1 MRIAGLVIILFGL
14 IFPMLSLAQE
24 GLPAG
29 FQYIFPGPGT
39 KYVHPNSTIILRFR
53 NISPKNVT
61 NLSTCI
67 KVSGGKSGPLSGKTI
82 IASDNRTI
90 IFTPEKSYKLGGKVY
105 VIIEAQLSEFNS
117 NAIQPLKYEFTVL
130 EKEVSK
136 GYMADEKSSNF
147 PVLKNANAVKP
158 GIMPNGVSVP
168 ADFPQVNIAL
178 SNNPSSYYFFV
189 NTMIVP
195 YYNIIFNTLGEP
207 VWYRRTSKM
216 SEDFRVQS
224 NGWITMQMREG
235 NDEPDWGHI
244 AFTQN
249 FEYIKSFRATNGY
262 SSDMHEFFMLPD
274 SGYFLIGKRD
284 TEVDMSQF
292 VTDGKPDA
300 IVTETCIQEF
310 TADDQLIFIWR
321 AWDHFD
327 IVDLELADL
336 TSSHIR
342 FPHMNAIFTDYDGHI
357 LLSSRHLSEISKI
370 HRQTGE
376 FIWRMSGIPDSPNNE
391 FQFVDDPLNGFRNQH
406 AIRSLGNNRYT
417 LLDNGNSHTPPVS
430 RAVEYEIDTT
440 QMTATL
446 VWEYRNDLNTRIA
459 RFMGNAQRLSNGN
472 THINWAVS
480 NSPQIAIEVTP
491 EGEKVFE
498 MWYENGANCYRS
510 FRHPWEGKC
519 PAPYL
524 ILEPQIDNLTLIFN
538 KFGDDSVDYY
548 NIYGGTAPN
557 PSTLIDTSQS
567 TLKQLSGLVN
577 GLHYYF
583 RVRAVDMNG
592 LESDFSNEEKI
603 YVNITQPGTN
613 LIING
618 DFSNDLNAWEWEV
631 DTQASAEVQIVDGVC
646 NFVIQNGGN
655 KFQDLRLI
663 QKNIPLLMGQNY
675 LFEFDAWSDG
685 TRIVDIFIGADHS
698 PFSDYGRISFTALHS
713 ELKHYTYS
721 FEMTEPTDINTRVVI
736 NAGSTAENIYMDNIS
751 LKMDVSTGID
761 DGSMTAGGFMLFPN
775 YPNPFSSVTHIEY
788 YIPETSFVSLSIY
801 NALGQKVEDYILEEQ
816 ISGRYSR
823 EIQLSKYDSGIY
835 VYSLEAKA
843 VRSAKLFQKT
853 NRMILL
859 K

>member
-1 MRIAGLVIILFGL
+1 LVVILFAL
-14 IFPMLSLAQE
+14 LFPSQSLAQE

-29 FQYIFPGPGT
+29 FQYVFPGPGT

-61 NLSTCI
+61 NLGTCI
-67 KVSGGKSGPLSGKTI
+67 KVSGGKSGPISGKTI
-82 IASDNRTI
+82 IASDKRTI
-90 IFTPEKSYKLGGKVY
+90 IFTPEKSYKFGEKVI
-105 VIIEAQLSEFNS
+105 VTIETQLSEFTS
-117 NAIQPLKYEFTVL
+117 KVLQPLNYEFTVL
-130 EKEVSK
+130 ENEVSK
-136 GYMADEKSSNF
+136 GYTTGEKSSNL
-147 PVLKNANAVKP
+147 PVLKNENLVKP

-168 ADFPQVNIAL
+168 ADFPQVNIVL
-178 SNNPSSYYFFV
+178 NNNPSSDYLFV

-207 VWYRRTSKM
+207 VWYRRTSRI

-224 NGWITMQMREG
+224 NAWITMQMRDG
-235 NDEPDWGHI
+235 YAEPDWGHI

-262 SSDMHEFFMLPD
+262 SSDMHEFYMLPD

-284 TEVDMSQF
+284 TKVDMSQY

-327 IVDLELADL
+327 ILDLELEVL
-336 TSSHIR
+336 SSSHIR
-342 FPHMNAIFTDYDGHI
+342 FPHMNAIFSDYDGHI

-376 FIWRMSGIPDSPNNE
+376 FIWRMSGTPDSPNND
-391 FQFVDDPLNGFRNQH
+391 FQFMDDPLNGFRNQH
-406 AIRSLGNNRYT
+406 AIRSIGNNRYT
-417 LLDNGNSHTPPVS
+417 LLDNGNLHTPPVS
-430 RAVEYEIDTT
+430 RAVEYLIDTV

-446 VWEYRNDLNTRIA
+446 VWEYRNDLNNRIA
-459 RFMGNAQRLSNGN
+459 RFMGNAQRLPNGN
-472 THINWAVS
+472 TNINWAVS
-480 NSPQIAIEVTP
+480 NNPQIAIEITP

-519 PAPYL
+519 SAPYL
-524 ILEPQIDNLTLIFN
+524 ILDPQIDNLTLVFN
-538 KFGDDSVDYY
+538 KFGDNSVDYY

-557 PSTLIDTSQS
+557 PSTLIDTSHS

-577 GLHYYF
+577 GMHYYF
-583 RVRAVDMNG
+583 RVTAVDMNG
-592 LESDFSNEEKI
+592 LESDFSNEEDI

-618 DFSNDLNAWEWEV
+618 DFTNALYAWEWEV
-631 DTQASAEVQIVDGVC
+631 DYQASAEVQVVDGVC
-646 NFVIQNGGN
+646 NFVIQNAGN
-655 KFQDLRLI
+655 KFQDVRLI
-663 QKNIPLLMGQNY
+663 QNNIPLLIGQNY
-675 LFEFDAWSDG
+675 LFEFDAWSDAS
-685 TRIVDIFIGADHS
+685 RIVDIFIGTDHA
-698 PFSDYGRISFTALHS
+698 PFTDYGRISFTALHS
-713 ELKHYTYS
+713 ELKHYTFS
-721 FEMTEPTDINTRVVI
+721 FEMMEPTDLDARVVI
-736 NAGSTAENIYMDNIS
+736 NAGSSVENIYMDNIS
-751 LKMDVSTGID
+751 LKMEVSSGTD
-761 DGSMTAGGFMLFPN
+761 YWSQTAGGFMLHPN
-775 YPNPFSSVTHIEY
+775 YPNPFSSVTRIEY
-788 YIPETSFVSLSIY
+788 SIPEASFVSLTIY
-801 NALGQKVEDYILEEQ
+801 NSLGQKVEDYFLEEQ
-816 ISGRYSR
+816 TAGRYLK

-835 VYSLEAKA
+835 VCLLEAKA
-843 VRSAKLFQKT
+843 VHSAKLYQKT